1 MTNYI
6 QPQGVVAPMPQQVQ
20 PQQVQQ
26 VQPQQAQPQ
35 AQSINFYGGVITPQ
49 DGQLINQILIGINN
63 SLGLQLN
70 DQATVFK
77 SLYFGARDMFK
88 TLFVNQIAQQRG
100 DKPSTP
106 DYEKAQQVFEGIFGT
121 VSQPKVNEQ
130 QLCLVMKAIAPSL
143 LPNLNPNGIPHE
155 SIMHHIL
162 SLNWHSQNVRQNSN
176 GTTRSSNSNNG
187 SNPVAYGSYPN
198 PFGDNQSKAAAAAN
212 IVNSQQPVQPAPM
225 QAVYTNPQQAAQ
237 AVMGSMPAYT

>member
-6 QPQGVVAPMPQQVQ
+6 QPQGAVAPMPQQVQ

-35 AQSINFYGGVITPQ
+35 AQGINFYGGVITPQ

-121 VSQPKVNEQ
+121 VGQPKVNEQ

-143 LPNLNPNGIPHE
+143 LPNLNPNGLPHE

-176 GTTRSSNSNNG
+176 GTTRSSSGNNG

-198 PFGDNQSKAAAAAN
+198 PFGDAQSKAATAAN
-212 IVNSQQPVQPAPM
+212 IVNGQQPVQATPM
-225 QAVYTNPQQAAQ
+225 QTVYTNPQQVAQ
-237 AVMGSMPAYT
+237 AVMGSMPAYS

>member
-77 SLYFGARDMFK
+77 SLYFGARDIFK

-121 VSQPKVNEQ
+121 VGQPKVNEQ

-155 SIMHHIL
+155 SIMHH
-162 SLNWHSQNVRQNSN
+162 
-176 GTTRSSNSNNG
+176 
-187 SNPVAYGSYPN
+187 
-198 PFGDNQSKAAAAAN
+198 
-212 IVNSQQPVQPAPM
+212 
-225 QAVYTNPQQAAQ
+225 
-237 AVMGSMPAYT
+237 